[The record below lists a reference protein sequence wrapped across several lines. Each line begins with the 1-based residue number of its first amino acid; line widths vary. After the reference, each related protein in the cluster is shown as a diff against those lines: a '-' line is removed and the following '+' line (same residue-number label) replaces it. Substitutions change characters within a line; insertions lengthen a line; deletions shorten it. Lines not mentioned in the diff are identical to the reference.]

1 MALGIVL
8 WCSVGLLSATG
19 PSPSLVA
26 PTAAAT
32 RLQRPLLVQQRRS
45 HAPAMMAAAAVSGD
59 KPSGASVSSTV
70 VNLAKNIVGS
80 GVLALAAGVAAFSSQ
95 QVAVVPALGLMLFM
109 CAVSAYTFSLIA
121 RVSALVGASSYR
133 DAWAKVFGE
142 KSAILPAT
150 IVVFKTS
157 VGALSYAIILGESAA
172 SMASLAGA
180 PSFLR
185 SSNAWIGLIS
195 SFLLLPLCL
204 MRDLSS
210 LAFGSIL
217 GTAGTIYTALFMW
230 FRYFEKSYAV
240 GGKFFAAMPVAAQPA
255 FAAAGSAPLFN
266 LNIFVLISMLAT
278 TFLAHYNAPKFYDEL
293 AAPAGEKLKKFNLA
307 VGGGFGL
314 AAVLCGAI
322 MSVGFLTFGGSAQ
335 GLILNSYATA
345 DPLAFLAR
353 LGIGLSVLFS
363 YPLLFLGLRQ
373 GVLQLLKLDGMS
385 NKVHR
390 ISTIAIMAAINGAAL
405 FVKDLGLVTAL
416 GGAILG
422 SVLVYIMPAL
432 MHLTS
437 SSKARK
443 ASGKKQGALDKA
455 DTAASYGTIL
465 LGIVLAILGA
475 GTTLR
480 GAGGH

>member
-1 MALGIVL
+1 
-8 WCSVGLLSATG
+8 
-19 PSPSLVA
+19 
-26 PTAAAT
+26 
-32 RLQRPLLVQQRRS
+32 
-45 HAPAMMAAAAVSGD
+45 
-59 KPSGASVSSTV
+59 
-70 VNLAKNIVGS
+70 
-80 GVLALAAGVAAFSSQ
+80 
-95 QVAVVPALGLMLFM
+95 
-109 CAVSAYTFSLIA
+109 
-121 RVSALVGASSYR
+121 
-133 DAWAKVFGE
+133 
-142 KSAILPAT
+142 
-150 IVVFKTS
+150 
-157 VGALSYAIILGESAA
+157 
-172 SMASLAGA
+172 
-180 PSFLR
+180 
-185 SSNAWIGLIS
+185 
-195 SFLLLPLCL
+195 
-204 MRDLSS
+204 
-210 LAFGSIL
+210 
-217 GTAGTIYTALFMW
+217 
-230 FRYFEKSYAV
+230 
-240 GGKFFAAMPVAAQPA
+240 
-255 FAAAGSAPLFN
+255 
-266 LNIFVLISMLAT
+266 MLAT